1 MPRQHAAYVDEMLS
15 VVCDCGRPLG
25 RVLGNGRVTKLPPC
39 RTCRMFGPEIGGRIK
54 AFLAR
59 IVRPRRGAAPEE

>member
-25 RVLGNGRVTKLPPC
+25 RVLGNGRVAKLPPC

-54 AFLAR
+54 AFVAR
-59 IVRPRRGAAPEE
+59 IMRPRRRAAPKE